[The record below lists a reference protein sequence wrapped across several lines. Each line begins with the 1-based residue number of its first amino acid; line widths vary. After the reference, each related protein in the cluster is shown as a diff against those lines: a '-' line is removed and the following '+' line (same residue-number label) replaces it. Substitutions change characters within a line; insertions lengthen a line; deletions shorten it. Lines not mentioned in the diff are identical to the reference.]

1 MSTKP
6 EPPPTPRHP
15 AIRFFL
21 RGLAISLPTIL
32 TIVILL
38 WLANGVNTYIIRPTA
53 AAVKYVFATVVDESV
68 SADSLTTPANRP
80 ELPFCDR
87 NYLLTR
93 QAVSDFNA
101 LPPTEQTTASLLT
114 RVDDIYVPLVDR
126 AVPYVHYARVAKV
139 TPAAQRPQTVTLF
152 YMDYAA
158 ETYFKSAFLLSAFA
172 VILVIVAL
180 YFLGRIVS
188 ARLGAWTV
196 SQLERNILGR
206 LPVIRN
212 VYSSV
217 KQVTDFLF
225 TESKVEYRRVVAIE
239 YPRRG
244 IWSIALVTGEGL
256 LDVASRLEEP
266 TLSVIV
272 PSSPMPV
279 TGYTMCVPR
288 SAVLDL
294 NISVDQA
301 MQFVISCGV
310 LVPEEQKI
318 TPELLQQR
326 LSDHVDH
333 PPPGN
338 GSTPPSA
345 NDKTGHTNPQP
356 QSSPE
361 TPAP

>member
-1 MSTKP
+1 MPPETDPAPKP
-6 EPPPTPRHP
+6 QRP
-15 AIRFFL
+15 ALRFFL

-32 TIVILL
+32 TIVIVL
-38 WLANGVNTYIIRPTA
+38 WLVTGVNRYIIQPTA
-53 AAVKYVFATVVDESV
+53 AAVKYVFAAVVDESV
-68 SADSLTTPANRP
+68 AADSLVVLRNRP
-80 ELPFCDR
+80 ELEYCGR
-87 NYLLTR
+87 NYSVTPETASAFR
-93 QAVSDFNA
+93 S
-101 LPPTEQTTASLLT
+101 LPPAEQTADALLG
-114 RVDDIYVPLVDR
+114 RSEDVYVPFVYR
-126 AVPYVHYARVAKV
+126 AVPYDHYARLARV
-139 TPAAQRPQTVTLF
+139 TPADEMPHTAITF
-152 YMDYAA
+152 YMDFAA
-158 ETYFKSAFLLSAFA
+158 EKYFKSAFLLSAFA

-196 SQLERNILGR
+196 AQLERNILGR

-212 VYSSV
+212 VYGSV

-244 IWSIALVTGEGL
+244 IWSLALVTGDGM
-256 LDVASRLEEP
+256 LDVATALEEP

-310 LVPEEQKI
+310 LVPPEQKI
-318 TPELLQQR
+318 TPELLRERLAQQA
-326 LSDHVDH
+326 
-333 PPPGN
+333 N
-338 GSTPPSA
+338 AQSA
-345 NDKTGHTNPQP
+345 VSASRETPQP
-356 QSSPE
+356 
-361 TPAP
+361 